1 LGFIAGLRLEVEPL
15 GSRSMPARFSVRQI
29 DHVELYVPDRAT
41 AADWYEHVLG
51 LKRLTKTAAWADDP
65 HGPLMISPDGGRTM
79 VALFTGPPQG
89 SAEPIGLCRLA
100 FRVDGAGFLE
110 FIASTEVEVKDHEVA
125 FSAYFTDPWGNPLEV
140 TTYDHQSVRQ
150 ALTA

>member
-1 LGFIAGLRLEVEPL
+1 MGFIAGLRLEVEPL

-140 TTYDHQSVRQ
+140 TTYDHQPVRQ